1 MRRPARAGSAEVAVR
16 GFEPSTCVWRA
27 RLGHAGTLQAWLRV
41 AGTARAW
48 RRLARASRS
57 WRTLAG
63 ALLVAGCAQ
72 APPPKLPE
80 VAVPASFREV
90 APWTAAEPADELPRE
105 AWWRLFGDAR
115 LDALQQRL
123 VERSPDLAAAY
134 ARYEQARAATDQA
147 LALQSPTLNATLGVR
162 RDQQS
167 ELRPLRVL
175 SATSPDRYS
184 TGTLGLGLDYEV
196 DLWGRVKSQV
206 EAGVAL
212 GQAAEAD
219 LATARLVLQAQ
230 LADSWVALRGL
241 DREAVLL
248 RDFEDA
254 LGRALGVV
262 ERRHAGGIASGLDL
276 ARAQGQLESTRSQA
290 RQSAAQ
296 RAVLEH
302 AIAALV
308 GEPASDFAIAPE
320 PAELPLLRV
329 PVGLPS
335 TLLQRRPDIAAAERR
350 VAAANASVGVARAA
364 FFPAVMLSAQGGYQS
379 SDLAR
384 FIRAPNIF
392 WSIGPSLVANLFD
405 GGRRKAE
412 EARVLAVLDE
422 SGARYRGVVIAA
434 FQQVEDNLALLDR
447 YGSAAEAEGRAV
459 AAAQRSLELANA
471 RYREGAASY
480 LEVVTSQTAALQAQR
495 SALDLSTRQ
504 RRAGVQLIR
513 ALGGGWS
520 AADLSTIS
528 SR

>member
-1 MRRPARAGSAEVAVR
+1 VAARGGAS
-16 GFEPSTCVWRA
+16 STGASRA
-27 RLGHAGTLQAWLRV
+27 RLAHAGAWRTRLGFAGAWRAWLGLV
-41 AGTARAW
+41 
-48 RRLARASRS
+48 
-57 WRTLAG
+57 G
-63 ALLVAGCAQ
+63 ALVAAGCAQ
-72 APPPKLPE
+72 APPLKLPE
-80 VAVPASFREV
+80 VAVPESFREV
-90 APWTAAEPADELPRE
+90 APWTPAEPADQLPRE

-123 VERSPDLAAAY
+123 IERSPDLAAAY

-147 LALQSPTLNATLGVR
+147 LALQSPTLSASLGVR

-184 TGTLGLGLDYEV
+184 TATLGLGLDYEV

-206 EAGVAL
+206 DAGVAL
-212 GQAAEAD
+212 GEAAEAD
-219 LATARLVLQAQ
+219 LASARLVLQAQ
-230 LADSWVALRGL
+230 LADSYVALRGL

-248 RDFEDA
+248 RDAEDA
-254 LGRALGVV
+254 LDKALAVV
-262 ERRHAGGIASGLDL
+262 QRRHDGGIASGLDL
-276 ARAQGQLESTRSQA
+276 ARAQGQLETTRSQA

-302 AIAALV
+302 AIASLV
-308 GEPASDFAIAPE
+308 GETASAFAIAPE
-320 PAELPLLRV
+320 PTDLPLPRV
-329 PVGLPS
+329 PPGLPS

-447 YGSAAEAEGRAV
+447 YGAAAESEERAV
-459 AAAQRSLELANA
+459 AAAQRSLDLANA

-495 SALDLSTRQ
+495 SALDLATRQ

-520 AADLSTIS
+520 VAEMSTIS